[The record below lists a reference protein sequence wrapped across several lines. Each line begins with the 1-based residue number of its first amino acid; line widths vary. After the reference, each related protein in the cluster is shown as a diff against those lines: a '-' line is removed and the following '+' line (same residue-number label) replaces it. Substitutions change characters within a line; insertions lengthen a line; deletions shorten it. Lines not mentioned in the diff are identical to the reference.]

1 MKITKRQLRRII
13 KEEKMKLL
21 REARE
26 TYRDR
31 RTGENLFFVI
41 NGAIDQLLSNG
52 FDAIELAGE
61 LRGMAD
67 DVEESAPMK
76 KGGGYSKLN

>member
-1 MKITKRQLRRII
+1 MKITKRQLKRII
-13 KEEKMKLL
+13 KEEKAKVL

-41 NGAIDQLLSNG
+41 NGAIDQLLTNG
-52 FDAIELAGE
+52 FDPVELASE
-61 LRGMAD
+61 LRGLAD

-76 KGGGYSKLN
+76 KGAGIPELN